1 MPSGILAEHV
11 DMSMSTH
18 AREIVRL
25 LPRNRT
31 VSSPIPLTLALG
43 AECRAIS
50 SALVVTDVTVT
61 TGPIVETF
69 QLRSTGNSKP
79 E

>member
-1 MPSGILAEHV
+1 MPPGILTEHV

-31 VSSPIPLTLALG
+31 VSSSIPFTLALG
-43 AECRAIS
+43 AKCRAIS

-61 TGPIVETF
+61 TGSIVETF
-69 QLRSTGNSKP
+69 QLRSTGDPKP